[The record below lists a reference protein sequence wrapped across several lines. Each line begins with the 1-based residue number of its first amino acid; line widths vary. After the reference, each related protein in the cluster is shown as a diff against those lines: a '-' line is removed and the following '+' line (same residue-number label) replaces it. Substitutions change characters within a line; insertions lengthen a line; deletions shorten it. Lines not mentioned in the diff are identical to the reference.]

1 MKLHTL
7 APCLGLQRAGTPS
20 QQTRVQGAS
29 LGAPALQRAG
39 TLAVLAC
46 AVFTLFGCGGS
57 EDTTQSDALA
67 DELVSVE
74 PAGQPIPEEIDDQLI
89 AEELAGI
96 NSSTPA
102 ADKSTAANKAGA
114 ESLGQ
119 SKAYCLPAVTNPVY
133 RWNELALDAVRSG
146 FMSDV
151 QAARVYAMV
160 NVAMYDA
167 VNGIETRRGAKRAQA
182 LVSAGNAPRDG
193 SLNAAASAAARAV
206 LTSLRPDLAGVYTAQ
221 HKADL
226 DALRNGNAKRDGAA
240 WGASVGN
247 QVVALRTNDGS
258 AISEIQAANT
268 GVGQFRASWSGTQFR
283 NLKPFAINNPSAY
296 VQSGPPALNS
306 VAYATAF
313 NEVKTVGNG
322 AINNPTSLE
331 IFNFWASKAGTS
343 QPAGEWVKVAL
354 SLVRKKDLSI
364 QDSARLMAL
373 MGIGMSDA
381 VAPTITTKFN
391 FKHWRPVTAIREA
404 STAVNP
410 ATVPDATWVPR
421 AGLPGGTSPEYIS
434 GHSSFAAVGGTILRN
449 FFCDDS
455 IRFSLQTD
463 VPATAT
469 TPNSTRTFDT
479 FTEAANESGRSRILG
494 GVHFEFSN
502 QDGMKLGR
510 GVALEVLDTALLR
523 TQGETHH
530 NHGHCPK

>member
-7 APCLGLQRAGTPS
+7 APRHSLQRAGTSS
-20 QQTRVQGAS
+20 QKTRFQGAS
-29 LGAPALQRAG
+29 LGTPALQRAG

-57 EDTTQSDALA
+57 EDAAHSDALA

-74 PAGQPIPEEIDDQLI
+74 PAGQPIPEEIADQLI

-96 NSSTPA
+96 KSSTPA
-102 ADKSTAANKAGA
+102 AEKGTVAEKAGA
-114 ESLGQ
+114 DWVGL
-119 SKAYCLPAVTNPVY
+119 SKSYCLPVVTNPVY

-146 FMSDV
+146 SMSDA

-167 VNGIETRRGAKRAQA
+167 VNAIEVRRGAKRAQA
-182 LVSAGNAPRDG
+182 LVSSHGAPRDA

-221 HKADL
+221 HKSDL
-226 DALRNGNAKRDGAA
+226 EALRHRDAKREGAA
-240 WGASVGN
+240 WGTSVGN
-247 QVVALRTNDGS
+247 QVVALRANDGS
-258 AISEIQAANT
+258 AVNETQVANT
-268 GVGQFRASWSGTQFR
+268 SVGEFRASWSGTQFR
-283 NLKPFAINNPSAY
+283 NLKPFAIDNPSTY
-296 VQSGPPALNS
+296 VQPGPPALNS
-306 VAYATAF
+306 TAYATAF
-313 NEVKTVGNG
+313 NEVKITGNG
-322 AINNPTSLE
+322 AINNPTSLD

-364 QDSARLMAL
+364 QESARLMAL
-373 MGIGMSDA
+373 MGMGMSDA
-381 VAPTITTKFN
+381 VAPTLTTKFN

-404 STAVNP
+404 STAINP

-463 VPATAT
+463 VPAAST
-469 TPNSTRTFDT
+469 TSNSTRTFNT
-479 FTEAANESGRSRILG
+479 FTQAANESGRSRVLG

-523 TQGETHH
+523 THGETHH
-530 NHGHCPK
+530 HGHCPK

>member
-7 APCLGLQRAGTPS
+7 APSPSLQRVAK
-20 QQTRVQGAS
+20 
-29 LGAPALQRAG
+29 
-39 TLAVLAC
+39 LAVLSC
-46 AVFTLFGCGGS
+46 AVLALFGCGGS
-57 EDTTQSDALA
+57 EDTSQSDALA
-67 DELVSVE
+67 DELVSAA
-74 PAGQPIPEEIDDQLI
+74 PAGQPIPEEIADKLI
-89 AEELAGI
+89 AEELAGLKT
-96 NSSTPA
+96 STPA
-102 ADKSTAANKAGA
+102 ADKGVAAEKSGTDL
-114 ESLGQ
+114 LGLGK
-119 SKAYCLPAVTNPVY
+119 SYCLPAVTNPVY
-133 RWNELALDAVRSG
+133 RWNELALDAVRSAS
-146 FMSDV
+146 MSDV

-182 LVSAGNAPRDG
+182 LVSASGAPHDG

-221 HKADL
+221 HQADL
-226 DALRNGNAKRDGAA
+226 AALRRGSAKQAGAD
-240 WGASVGN
+240 WGTSVGN
-247 QVVALRTNDGS
+247 QVVALRANDGS
-258 AISEIQAANT
+258 ALNETQAANT

-283 NLKPFAINNPSAY
+283 NLKPFAIDNPSVY
-296 VQSGPPALNS
+296 VQPGPPALNS

-313 NEVKTVGNG
+313 NDVKTAGNG
-322 AINNPTSLE
+322 AINNPSSLD
-331 IFNFWASKAGTS
+331 IYNFWASKNGTS

-364 QDSARLMAL
+364 QESARLMAL
-373 MGIGMSDA
+373 MGMAMSDA
-381 VAPTITTKFN
+381 VAPTLTTKFN
-391 FKHWRPVTAIREA
+391 FRHWRPVSAVREA
-404 STAVNP
+404 STAINP

-434 GHSSFAAVGGTILRN
+434 GHSSFAGVGSTILRN

-469 TPNSTRTFDT
+469 TPNSIRSFKT

-502 QDGMKLGR
+502 QDGLKLGR
-510 GVALEVLDTALLR
+510 SVALEVLDTALLR
-523 TQGETHH
+523 TQGETHYH
-530 NHGHCPK
+530 HGHCPK

>member
-7 APCLGLQRAGTPS
+7 APSHSLQRAGTP
-20 QQTRVQGAS
+20 QPQTRLPGAS
-29 LGAPALQRAG
+29 HGAPALQRVSA
-39 TLAVLAC
+39 LAVLAC

-57 EDTTQSDALA
+57 EDTTQSDSLA

-74 PAGQPIPEEIDDQLI
+74 PAGQPIPEEIADQLI
-89 AEELAGI
+89 AAELAGLK
-96 NSSTPA
+96 SSTPV
-102 ADKSTAANKAGA
+102 ADKSADAEKAGA
-114 ESLGQ
+114 DWLGLVK
-119 SKAYCLPAVTNPVY
+119 SYCLPTVTNPVY

-146 FMSDV
+146 SMSDV

-160 NVAMYDA
+160 NAAMYDA

-182 LVSAGNAPRDG
+182 LVSANGAPRDG

-206 LTSLRPDLAGVYTAQ
+206 LTSLRPDLASVYTAQ
-221 HKADL
+221 HQADL
-226 DALRNGNAKRDGAA
+226 DALRRGDAKRDGAA
-240 WGASVGN
+240 WGTSVGN
-247 QVVALRTNDGS
+247 QVVTLRAGDGAALAQT
-258 AISEIQAANT
+258 QAANT
-268 GVGQFRASWSGTQFR
+268 APGQFRASWSGTQFR
-283 NLKPFAINNPSAY
+283 NLTPFAIANSAAY
-296 VQSGPPALNS
+296 VQPGPPALNS

-313 NEVKTVGNG
+313 NDVKVAGNG
-322 AINNPTSLE
+322 AIPNATSLN
-331 IFNFWASKAGTS
+331 IYNFWASKAGTS

-354 SLVRKKDLSI
+354 SLVRKQNLSI
-364 QDSARLMAL
+364 QESARLMAL
-373 MGIGMSDA
+373 MGMGMADA
-381 VAPTITTKFN
+381 VAPTIKTKFI
-391 FKHWRPVTAIREA
+391 FKHWRPVTAINEA
-404 STAVNP
+404 SVIVNP

-434 GHSSFAAVGGTILRN
+434 GHSSFAGVGSTILRN

-469 TPNSTRTFDT
+469 TPNSIRTFNT
-479 FTEAANESGRSRILG
+479 FTEAATESGRSRILG

-510 GVALEVLDTALLR
+510 GVATEVLDTALLR

-530 NHGHCPK
+530 HGHCPK

>member
-7 APCLGLQRAGTPS
+7 APSPSLQRVAK
-20 QQTRVQGAS
+20 
-29 LGAPALQRAG
+29 
-39 TLAVLAC
+39 LAVLSC
-46 AVFTLFGCGGS
+46 AVLALFGCGGS
-57 EDTTQSDALA
+57 EDTSQSDALA
-67 DELVSVE
+67 DELVSAA
-74 PAGQPIPEEIDDQLI
+74 PAGQPIPEEIADKLI
-89 AEELAGI
+89 AEELAGLKT
-96 NSSTPA
+96 STPA
-102 ADKSTAANKAGA
+102 ADKGVAAEKSGTDL
-114 ESLGQ
+114 LGLGK
-119 SKAYCLPAVTNPVY
+119 SYCLPAVTNPVY
-133 RWNELALDAVRSG
+133 RWNELALDAVRSAS
-146 FMSDV
+146 MSDV

-182 LVSAGNAPRDG
+182 LVSASGAPHDG

-221 HKADL
+221 HQADL
-226 DALRNGNAKRDGAA
+226 AALRRGSAKQAGAD
-240 WGASVGN
+240 WGTSVGN
-247 QVVALRTNDGS
+247 QVVALRANDGS
-258 AISEIQAANT
+258 ALNETQAANT

-283 NLKPFAINNPSAY
+283 NLKPFAIDNPSVY
-296 VQSGPPALNS
+296 VQPGPPALNS

-313 NEVKTVGNG
+313 NDVKTAGNG
-322 AINNPTSLE
+322 AINNPSSLD
-331 IFNFWASKAGTS
+331 IYNFWASKNGTS

-364 QDSARLMAL
+364 QESARLMAL
-373 MGIGMSDA
+373 MGMAMSDA
-381 VAPTITTKFN
+381 VAPTLTTKFN
-391 FKHWRPVTAIREA
+391 FRHWRPVSAVREA
-404 STAVNP
+404 STAINP

-434 GHSSFAAVGGTILRN
+434 GHSSFAGVGSTILRN

-469 TPNSTRTFDT
+469 TPNSIRSFNT

-502 QDGMKLGR
+502 QDGLKLGR

-523 TQGETHH
+523 TQGETHYH
-530 NHGHCPK
+530 HGHCPK

>member
-7 APCLGLQRAGTPS
+7 SPSPCLQRAGTHQPR
-20 QQTRVQGAS
+20 TRLHGVA
-29 LGAPALQRAG
+29 ALQRVS

-67 DELVSVE
+67 DELVSAA
-74 PAGQPIPEEIDDQLI
+74 PAGQSIPEEIADRLI
-89 AEELAGI
+89 AEELAGLK
-96 NSSTPA
+96 SSVPA
-102 ADKSTAANKAGA
+102 ADKSEAAEKTGTDV
-114 ESLGQ
+114 LGQ

-133 RWNELALDAVRSG
+133 RWNELALEAVRSG
-146 FMSDV
+146 SMSDV

-167 VNGIETRRGAKRAQA
+167 VNGIETRRGARRAQA
-182 LVSAGNAPRDG
+182 LVSANGSPRDG

-206 LTSLRPDLAGVYTAQ
+206 LTSLRPDLARVYTAQ
-221 HKADL
+221 HHSDL
-226 DALRNGNAKRDGAA
+226 AALRNAGAKHDGAA
-240 WGASVGN
+240 WGTSVGN
-247 QVVALRTNDGS
+247 QVVALRAGDGS
-258 AISEIQAANT
+258 ALNVSEAAGT
-268 GVGQFRASWSGTQFR
+268 GAGVFRTSWSGVQFR
-283 NLKPFAINNPSAY
+283 NLAPFAIANPAAY
-296 VQSGPPALNS
+296 IQAGPPARNS
-306 VAYATAF
+306 VAYAVAF
-313 NEVKTVGNG
+313 NDVKTAGNG
-322 AINNPTSLE
+322 AIANAASLD

-364 QDSARLMAL
+364 QESARLMTL
-373 MGIGMSDA
+373 MGMGMSDA
-381 VAPTITTKFN
+381 VGPTIATKFN

-404 STAVNP
+404 SIIENP
-410 ATVPDATWVPR
+410 ATLPDATWTPR
-421 AGLPGGTSPEYIS
+421 AGLPGGTSPEYVS
-434 GHSSFAAVGGTILRN
+434 GHSSFAGVGSTILRN

-463 VPATAT
+463 VPASAT

-479 FTEAANESGRSRILG
+479 FTGAATESGRSRILG

-502 QDGMKLGR
+502 QDGLKLGR
-510 GVALEVLDTALLR
+510 GVANEVLHTALLR

-530 NHGHCPK
+530 GSCPK